1 MEPKPSVNIQTA
13 VVGLRH
19 VHLKVA
25 NVALATA
32 FYESAFNF
40 RVGHR
45 VHDGAM
51 VFLQTIGGDDL
62 LTLSAAA
69 VPSEVDGRTDSRI
82 GNSGGVDHFGVCVAD
97 AEAFRAVVAQ
107 VAGAGGVIVSEGAV
121 YGAPTAFVRDVDGY
135 AIQVYVMPTVEQ

>member
-1 MEPKPSVNIQTA
+1 MEPRPSRTVQTA

-25 NVALATA
+25 NVASAVA
-32 FYESAFNF
+32 FYESAFDF

-45 VHDGAM
+45 VHDDAM

-69 VPSEVDGRTDSRI
+69 LPSEVDGRTDTRI
-82 GNSGGVDHFGVCVAD
+82 GDSGGVDHFGVCVAD
-97 AEAFRAVVAQ
+97 AEAFRTVLAQ
-107 VAGAGGVIVSEGAV
+107 VARAGGVIVSEGAV
-121 YGAPTAFVRDVDGY
+121 YGAPTAFIRDVDGY
-135 AIQVYVMPTVEQ
+135 AIQVYVMPTVEK